1 MTIFKVK
8 KKCYIHSSLIKI
20 SWAPISFLIFSNLAE
35 IIDPEYPI
43 SFSDLKILK
52 LEGIFICNQISSFL
66 TTCVVSFFPTYGQ
79 CKLAPLVGISL
90 NMFLHNRLTLKNLFK
105 ISQKNWLTVYKTN
118 LDNSNH
124 ATGKNISRQLGD
136 TERLSAAF
144 ENNYIRLSV
153 LKCIRK

>member
-52 LEGIFICNQISSFL
+52 LEGIFYLQSDFFFFNYMCSFL
-66 TTCVVSFFPTYGQ
+66 FS
-79 CKLAPLVGISL
+79 
-90 NMFLHNRLTLKNLFK
+90 NLW
-105 ISQKNWLTVYKTN
+105 SM
-118 LDNSNH
+118 
-124 ATGKNISRQLGD
+124 
-136 TERLSAAF
+136 
-144 ENNYIRLSV
+144 
-153 LKCIRK
+153 